1 MALLLL
7 HFEDFSLP
15 TMQNRRDVPRAPA
28 KEQARSWPP
37 EASDVTADPNVRS
50 RFLPDDSPNKG
61 LKTAGPSDGL
71 CKGSGVGRG
80 SKPA

>member
-1 MALLLL
+1 
-7 HFEDFSLP
+7 
-15 TMQNRRDVPRAPA
+15 MQNRRDVPRAPA

-71 CKGSGVGRG
+71 CKGSGVGARIKA
-80 SKPA
+80 SLRAAVLLHIY